1 VAAITV
7 EFTEPSSV
15 AEITNTLVS
24 NPGCG
29 LSLDGAIT
37 LIVSGGTPGYTY
49 SSNGIDFQSSGLL
62 TGLGVGDYTVVVKDA
77 NGCQITQ
84 DFSLVSDPPLFV
96 VVNNVVGV
104 ECAGS
109 FTGALELSGTG
120 GTPEYSYSLSG
131 SAPQISGSYS
141 ELTNGVY
148 VVTLTDN
155 SGCTATA
162 EVELP
167 FTFQVPLVDFNTV
180 VSGEAVLF
188 DNTSEFG
195 DTYLWDFGDGT
206 TSTDENPV
214 HIYASPGYYTVTL
227 SVTNGCGTRT
237 RTRAINTIMI
247 GIEDAASTQFSVFPN
262 PTAGMLNITNAS
274 DISGSIG
281 IEITSVSGQRVMQ
294 MSQNG
299 VFANGKIT
307 IDATAL
313 GQGMYYLTVQT
324 SEGRSVMRFNVIR

>member
-1 VAAITV
+1 
-7 EFTEPSSV
+7 
-15 AEITNTLVS
+15 
-24 NPGCG
+24 
-29 LSLDGAIT
+29 
-37 LIVSGGTPGYTY
+37 
-49 SSNGIDFQSSGLL
+49 
-62 TGLGVGDYTVVVKDA
+62 
-77 NGCQITQ
+77 
-84 DFSLVSDPPLFV
+84 

-262 PTAGMLNITNAS
+262 PTAGILNITNAS